1 MSNDKQAVY
10 TGPGT
15 VATDTAPWMS
25 WEDEMDDGMSAELA
39 AQVEEYARNRY
50 EEDQSSS
57 ETKELLAMMK
67 ENNDENAEGY
77 QWLKKADYA
86 NEEERTGRVLHSAE
100 FITILRK
107 ALRSTD
113 TRVFYKQHLHNDK
126 AVLVFTKGQLEE
138 IGCWVQQGNMPELSI
153 MRFDEHNVPTN
164 EKRRGWRTCLLQ
176 LILKGVISEQ
186 SADKYFG
193 KPKLTAAYSRYNAQ
207 VHAFRNRNVEQ
218 I

>member
-1 MSNDKQAVY
+1 MTGKEAVY

-25 WEDEMDDGMSAELA
+25 WDDEMDDGMSAELA
-39 AQVEEYARNRY
+39 AEVEEYARNRY

-67 ENNDENAEGY
+67 ENNDDNAEEY

-86 NEEERTGRVLHSAE
+86 NEEERTGRVMHSSE
-100 FITILRK
+100 FITKLRK
-107 ALRSTD
+107 AG
-113 TRVFYKQHLHNDK
+113 VNCYYKQHLHPDK
-126 AVLVFTKGQLEE
+126 AILIFTRGQVEE
-138 IGCWVQQGNMPELSI
+138 VGCWVQQGNMPELSV
-153 MRFDEHNVPTN
+153 MRFDEHDVPTN

-176 LILKGVISEQ
+176 LILKSVLTEKAAI
-186 SADKYFG
+186 KYFG
-193 KPKLTAAYSRYNAQ
+193 QPKLTAAYARYNAQ
-207 VHAFRNRNVEQ
+207 IQAFRNRNVEQ